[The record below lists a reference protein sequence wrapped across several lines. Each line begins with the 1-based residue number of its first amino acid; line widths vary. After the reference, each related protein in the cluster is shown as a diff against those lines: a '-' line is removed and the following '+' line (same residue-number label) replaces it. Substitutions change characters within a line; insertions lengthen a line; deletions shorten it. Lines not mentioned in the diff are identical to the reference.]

1 MSDQEMLQEL
11 LKIIHVCLPETET
24 ENITMDTVINRDL
37 GADSMSFI
45 MLMTK
50 IEGAFDIRIPEDTW
64 KTLATVWDVI
74 QAIRKAQAE
83 KAKANA

>member
-11 LKIIHVCLPETET
+11 LKIIHLCLPETET
-24 ENITMDTVINRDL
+24 ENVTMDTVINRDL

-50 IEGAFDIRIPEDTW
+50 IEGHFNVRIPEENW
-64 KTLATVWDVI
+64 KHLATVKDVI
-74 QAIRKAQAE
+74 GAIRKAQG
-83 KAKANA
+83 KGNA